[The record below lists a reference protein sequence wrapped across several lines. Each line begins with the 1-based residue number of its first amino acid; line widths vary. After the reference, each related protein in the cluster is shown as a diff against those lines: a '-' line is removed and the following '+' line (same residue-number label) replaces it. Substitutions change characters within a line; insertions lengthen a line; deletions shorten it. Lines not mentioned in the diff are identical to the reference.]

1 MGDGRWAMGDGR
13 WEMGDGKWEMGDG
26 QGATEGGGVRLK
38 TFLIVVIVALAI
50 AAAAVAMRSHGGLLA
65 SLAPA
70 IHGH

>member
-1 MGDGRWAMGDGR
+1 
-13 WEMGDGKWEMGDG
+13 MGDG

>member
-1 MGDGRWAMGDGR
+1 MDDGRWAR
-13 WEMGDGKWEMGDG
+13 
-26 QGATEGGGVRLK
+26 EGGGVRLK